1 MNKIIITGNCG
12 HDCNPKQVNDKYV
25 YNLSLA
31 VSTGFGENKTT
42 TWYDVNIWRNDDK
55 LGTIAKGTKLLI
67 EGEPTI
73 NVYSD
78 KQGNPAGKI
87 AVRCTYFEFLSSKA
101 ESEPTIEEV
110 NKQQRVISSAA
121 SAKREA
127 TEHEDGELPF

>member
-12 HDCNPKQVNDKYV
+12 HDCNPKQVGDKFV
-25 YNLSLA
+25 YNLTIA
-31 VSTGFGENKTT
+31 VSVGYGENKKTI
-42 TWYDVNIWRNDDK
+42 WYDANIWRQDDK

-67 EGEPTI
+67 EGEPSVQ
-73 NVYSD
+73 VYTT
-78 KQGNPAGKI
+78 KQGEPAAKI
-87 AVRCTYFEFLSSKA
+87 QIFCNHFEFLSSKA

-127 TEHEDGELPF
+127 QEPTDGVPF

>member
-1 MNKIIITGNCG
+1 MNKLIITGNCG
-12 HDCNPKQVNDKYV
+12 HDCTPKQVNDKYV

-101 ESEPTIEEV
+101 ENEPTIEDV
-110 NKQQRVISSAA
+110 NAEQRVISSAV
-121 SAKREA
+121 SAKRETTKHA
-127 TEHEDGELPF
+127 DGELPF

>member
-1 MNKIIITGNCG
+1 MNKLIITGNCG

-31 VSTGFGENKTT
+31 VSTGLGDNKTT

-73 NVYSD
+73 
-78 KQGNPAGKI
+78 
-87 AVRCTYFEFLSSKA
+87 
-101 ESEPTIEEV
+101 EEV
-110 NKQQRVISSAA
+110 NKQQRVSSSAA
-121 SAKREA
+121 SAIREA
-127 TEHEDGELPF
+127 EEPTDGVPF